1 MHMTASGQDFWQSEV
16 EDLWSWQHGMPSSM
30 SAIDMAAETG
40 SANAMRGA
48 SGVAKRPTIASSD
61 KTRVRSAP
69 RFTRNS

>member
-1 MHMTASGQDFWQSEV
+1 MHMTASGQDFWHSGV
-16 EDLWSWQHGMPSSM
+16 EDFWSGQQGMPSATSVTDIAADWL
-30 SAIDMAAETG
+30 AI
-40 SANAMRGA
+40 AMRGA